1 MAAFVPEPIDS
12 AERLLGDAARA
23 QIAGRD
29 RIRLAL
35 IDLLLPE
42 GRRLRDI
49 ERAAAANLLQ
59 RLVATVEDD
68 LRDRIGQRIET
79 RDPVLAAA
87 ISGGAPPIAAP
98 MMEHA
103 GMLRDA
109 ELVGLVLRRAE
120 EHRLSVTLRLT
131 AARMFELS
139 TEPPLIDMLID
150 DSEPAI
156 AEAAMAMI
164 VAESRR
170 IDRFQD
176 PVLARTDLPAEVQ
189 YRLIWR
195 VAACLR
201 RYLIDIGRLD
211 PAIAD
216 REVGTAAQALLAGY
230 DEGSTLEGR
239 AIALALLLRA
249 ADRLTDALIS
259 RALAEGRVA
268 LTVAGLAL
276 RAGIEFGSA
285 WDMMFDADGSRLA
298 VLLGAIGMGSATAA
312 DILFRCVPNDMDPD
326 TAATRIEAFMTLD
339 RRRAEE
345 TLRPW
350 RLDAA
355 FRGAIDELEAG
366 LRQ

>member
-1 MAAFVPEPIDS
+1 MVAFVPEPIDS

-23 QIAGRD
+23 QAAGRE
-29 RIRLAL
+29 RVRLAL
-35 IDLLLPE
+35 IDLFLPD

-79 RDPVLAAA
+79 RDAVLATALTA
-87 ISGGAPPIAAP
+87 GATPIAAP
-98 MMEHA
+98 MIEHA

-120 EHRLSVTLRLT
+120 EHRLSIALRLA
-131 AARMFELS
+131 AARVAEFAP
-139 TEPPLIDMLID
+139 EPPLIDMLVD
-150 DSEPAI
+150 DAEPAI

-189 YRLIWR
+189 HRLIWR

-201 RYLIDIGRLD
+201 RYMIEIGRLD
-211 PAIAD
+211 PATAD
-216 REVGTAAQALLAGY
+216 REVGAAAQALLAGY
-230 DEGSTLEGR
+230 DESATLEGR

-249 ADRLTDALIS
+249 DGRLSDALIG
-259 RALAEGRVA
+259 RALGEGRVA
-268 LTVAGLAL
+268 LTVAALAL
-276 RAGIEFGSA
+276 RAGIEFGVA
-285 WDMMFDADGSRLA
+285 WDMLFDADGSRLA
-298 VLLGAIGMGSATAA
+298 VLLSAIGMDTATAA
-312 DILFRCVPNDMDPD
+312 DILFRCVPSDMDPE
-326 TAATRIEAFMTLD
+326 TAAGRVEAFMALD
-339 RRRAEE
+339 RGRAEE

-350 RLDAA
+350 RLDPA
-355 FRGAIDELEAG
+355 FRNAIDDLNTG
-366 LRQ
+366 LRG